1 MKQNADKAR
10 ALSEVELEKQLKDGA
25 EQMFRLRFQ
34 LSMGQ
39 ADGLKK
45 LRQLR
50 KERAR
55 ILTLQ
60 REKELEKKAP
70 AVVAPT
76 PAKVTAKPVA
86 KKAKAVKSAVAEK
99 PAVAVVAAEAKPTK
113 PAVKKAA
120 ASKKIASG
128 KTAPAKTAA
137 KE

>member
-10 ALSEVELEKQLKDGA
+10 ALSDVELEKQLKDGA

-55 ILTLQ
+55 ILTIQ
-60 REKELEKKAP
+60 REKQLGERAMAP
-70 AVVAPT
+70 VKTVAK
-76 PAKVTAKPVA
+76 AKVVKPVA
-86 KKAKAVKSAVAEK
+86 KKAAKPVSTKSAATEPASEVKK
-99 PAVAVVAAEAKPTK
+99 PAVKKT
-113 PAVKKAA
+113 AVKKAA
-120 ASKKIASG
+120 AP
-128 KTAPAKTAA
+128 KTAKT
-137 KE
+137 KES